1 MQIIYKCQKFSLRVL
16 LSLCLIFCQFQP
28 GAAYKSIA
36 YKKKCVLLKIKHS
49 LLKSGKSSKRQKLQ
63 CTKNE
68 VFYEGFIQLM

>member
-36 YKKKCVLLKIKHS
+36 YKKKSVYC
-49 LLKSGKSSKRQKLQ
+49 LKSNTHFLNLESHRKDKNYSAQKMKFSMKDLSS
-63 CTKNE
+63 
-68 VFYEGFIQLM
+68 